1 MDEWSNIRV
10 CPCFTHQL
18 AELEDVECYCM
29 YRYSNLYSPM
39 WAFTGYCDLRMK
51 PSLEHVSTY
60 LIWLQ
65 KFTFILYCTKE
76 ANGISKA
83 ANLFWSLQLYF
94 LEIYC
99 PYHLTEQTFGDVR
112 ACLSIGWFNAV
123 LDWPVTSL
131 KITSD
136 SPLLQWEPKGYKN
149 VVFVV
154 FFLTFVVL
162 LGNSRTSTVF
172 SLLLLLEIRQ
182 RNISIKYA

>member
-1 MDEWSNIRV
+1 
-10 CPCFTHQL
+10 
-18 AELEDVECYCM
+18 
-29 YRYSNLYSPM
+29 
-39 WAFTGYCDLRMK
+39 MK

-60 LIWLQ
+60 LIWPQ
-65 KFTFILYCTKE
+65 KFTFILYCTEE

-94 LEIYC
+94 LQIYC

-136 SPLLQWEPKGYKN
+136 SPLLQWESKGYKN